1 MSRREE
7 YLALMEELDQPI
19 PELENTV
26 ARALKRKKRRNKLLL
41 RPLAGAAACFAAFVL
56 LVNFCAP
63 VAYACSRVPG
73 LRILAEAVTFSK
85 FLRDAVENDFVQ
97 PLSLTQQQAGIT
109 ASVEYLIVDQKQ
121 VNVFFRLDSDIYN
134 SLSVDPAV
142 RLENGHFASCSYAL
156 NNHSAA
162 NDDLQSITIDFVEE
176 DVPDRLRLQLSVR
189 DAALQPAKN
198 AAPASDGDYLLNDL
212 GSDLPEYLAV
222 FDFLLEF
229 DPAFT
234 AAGKIYPVNQAVEL
248 EGQTITITQ
257 IEVYPTH
264 LRVNIEE
271 TDGNTAWIEAL
282 YFYIEIGNGKRFDIS
297 ANGITATG
305 STESP
310 SMISYRAD
318 SPYFY
323 EAEHLKLVIT
333 GAEWLRKDRERL
345 YVNLQTGQTGPLP
358 EGVSLQSV
366 KREGN
371 SWILEWEAACRKKD
385 SIHQIFSAPYYD
397 AAGNQYSINCWGSLF
412 GEPDNAGEIAAF
424 LERISLRDYPYDE
437 VWLCP
442 RYSHVWTAED
452 PIIVTVQ

>member
-1 MSRREE
+1 
-7 YLALMEELDQPI
+7 
-19 PELENTV
+19 
-26 ARALKRKKRRNKLLL
+26 
-41 RPLAGAAACFAAFVL
+41 
-56 LVNFCAP
+56 
-63 VAYACSRVPG
+63 
-73 LRILAEAVTFSK
+73 
-85 FLRDAVENDFVQ
+85 
-97 PLSLTQQQAGIT
+97 
-109 ASVEYLIVDQKQ
+109 
-121 VNVFFRLDSDIYN
+121 
-134 SLSVDPAV
+134 
-142 RLENGHFASCSYAL
+142 
-156 NNHSAA
+156 
-162 NDDLQSITIDFVEE
+162 
-176 DVPDRLRLQLSVR
+176 
-189 DAALQPAKN
+189 
-198 AAPASDGDYLLNDL
+198 
-212 GSDLPEYLAV
+212 
-222 FDFLLEF
+222 
-229 DPAFT
+229 
-234 AAGKIYPVNQAVEL
+234 
-248 EGQTITITQ
+248 
-257 IEVYPTH
+257 
-264 LRVNIEE
+264 
-271 TDGNTAWIEAL
+271 
-282 YFYIEIGNGKRFDIS
+282 
-297 ANGITATG
+297 
-305 STESP
+305 
-310 SMISYRAD
+310 MISYRAD